1 MQFIRGIHQLT
12 SKHRPSVVSIGNYD
26 GVHLGHQE
34 LIKTLL
40 KSSEKLSLPSTVVTF
55 EPLAKEFFMPDS
67 VARISSVEQRAEQLF
82 FLGVDQVLSIDF
94 NAEFASLTP
103 SEFVQQV
110 LVNGLGVRFLCI
122 GDDFRFGKNREGDFE
137 FLKSFGANNGFTVQ
151 AHKTFM
157 IDGQRV
163 SSGRVR
169 AALGLG
175 DIRLAETLLGRPYS
189 ISGVVSLGQ
198 QLGRTIGFPTA
209 NIVLPNT
216 RFAVNGVYAIRAVIE
231 NIGEYQGVANIGV
244 RPTVDGKENRLEVH
258 LFDFDVDIYDKNMD
272 VQLLSKIREE
282 QKFDSLDDLQAQIE
296 LDVAAARAI
305 CQKTRE

>member
-1 MQFIRGIHQLT
+1 MQFIRGIQQLT

-40 KSSEKLSLPSTVVTF
+40 KNSEKLSIPSTVVTF
-55 EPLAKEFFMPDS
+55 EPFAKEFFMPNS

-82 FLGVDQVLSIDF
+82 SLGVDQVLSIDF
-94 NAEFASLTP
+94 NTEFASLSP
-103 SEFVQQV
+103 SEFVDQV
-110 LVNGLGVRFLCI
+110 LVNGLGVRFLCV
-122 GDDFRFGKNREGDFE
+122 GDDFRFGKNRQGDFE
-137 FLKSFGANNGFTVQ
+137 FLKRFGANNGFTVQ

-157 IDGQRV
+157 IDGLRV

-169 AALGLG
+169 AALELG
-175 DIRLAETLLGRPYS
+175 DFKSVAELLGRPYT

-209 NIVLPNT
+209 NIALANT
-216 RFAVNGVYAIRAVIE
+216 RFAVNGVYAIRAEIE
-231 NIGEYQGVANIGV
+231 NVGEYDGVANIGV
-244 RPTVDGKENRLEVH
+244 RPTVDGKEDRLEVH
-258 LFDFDVDIYDKNMD
+258 LFDFDVDIYDKNMG
-272 VQLLSKIREE
+272 VQLLSKIRDEK
-282 QKFDSLDDLQAQIE
+282 KFASLEDLQTQIK

-305 CQKTRE
+305 CQKARE